1 MGVNQNGFLALA
13 ATTRDLRAAA
23 RLLVLLGLAAPAIAA
38 CSSSSSVV
46 DVPHVKRAAFT
57 EKEFGV
63 KASPRLSTAKNPP
76 KGGGRQLV
84 GKPYSVRGQ
93 TYTPLENPMGYQA
106 SGTASWYG
114 NDFHGRQTANGEIFS
129 ATAISGASP
138 VLPLPSYVRVTNLDN
153 GRSMVVRVNDRGP
166 YLHGRVMDL
175 SYRAAE
181 ILGYANKGIGNIAVS
196 YVGPA
201 PLQGDDTRMLLA
213 SVDRPTQMEQGQTR
227 FAMRDGGGSSTGQ
240 GGLLDNVISMFGY
253 ADTDAAAGA
262 TGAEAAAGA
271 LANGVLVPEPW
282 GGDTDLADSAIR
294 LELGVFS
301 DTRQAEEVTLTFA
314 ALGAVDAEL
323 VRVADADATRLTL
336 TRLKPGVTRA
346 DVMARVSQLG
356 LSGAVLY

>member
-1 MGVNQNGFLALA
+1 MAQ
-13 ATTRDLRAAA
+13 TPRDLAAAA
-23 RLLVLLGLAAPAIAA
+23 RLLVLMALAGPVIAA
-38 CSSSSSVV
+38 CGSAANII

-63 KASPRLSTAKNPP
+63 KASPRVTTARNPP

-84 GKPYSVRGQ
+84 GKPYTVRGE

-196 YVGPA
+196 YIGPA
-201 PLQGDDTRMLLA
+201 PLNGDDTRMLLA
-213 SVDRPTQMEQGQTR
+213 SVDRPTPMEQGATR
-227 FAMRDGGGSSTGQ
+227 FAMNDSAPGRSQ
-240 GGLLDNVISMFGY
+240 GNLLDNVIGMFGY
-253 ADTDAAAGA
+253 ADNASSTGSTGAVAAAD
-262 TGAEAAAGA
+262 A
-271 LANGVLVPEPW
+271 LAGGFLVPEPF
-282 GGDTDLADSAIR
+282 GASEAGAATPIR
-294 LELGVFS
+294 LELGVFR
-301 DTRQAEEVTLTFA
+301 DAGQAGEIARSFA
-314 ALGAVDAEL
+314 ALGAVDEA
-323 VRVADADATRLTL
+323 AAGDATRLTL
-336 TRLKPGVTRA
+336 TRLKPGVTQA
-346 DVMARVSQLG
+346 DVMSRASQLG
-356 LSGAVLY
+356 LTGLVLY